1 VKEKEQY
8 LGLLRQLKDFDENL
22 ARELAA
28 KALQDQERKW
38 LQVRSQK
45 MLAVKF
51 KYLVHMCVYIARW
64 IEA

>member
-1 VKEKEQY
+1 MKEKEQN

-45 MLAVKF
+45 MLAVK
-51 KYLVHMCVYIARW
+51 LI
-64 IEA
+64 I